1 MSFLVIFTEIF
12 EHILFRDHGAI
23 IFLDNRFCEEQ
34 ARTNLSGWLKPFL
47 QKHTQMGTA
56 IKGLA
61 SFFKTDSLIG
71 RQREEVVAAQT
82 ALIHKNN
89 ASKKRKRVDVKFEDE
104 GAGGSAETSLQNV
117 AEMYK
122 GEGIENKAPKSI
134 YDESTSGI
142 SFNQTSSMPSDQEW
156 EFRKPL
162 PPPPKSGP
170 KGLPKKRL
178 KIVKGLPKTGAKV
191 LQSVSNSKP
200 GSSGKII

>member
-1 MSFLVIFTEIF
+1 
-12 EHILFRDHGAI
+12 
-23 IFLDNRFCEEQ
+23 
-34 ARTNLSGWLKPFL
+34 
-47 QKHTQMGTA
+47 MGTA

-89 ASKKRKRVDVKFEDE
+89 ANKKRKRVDVKFEHE
-104 GAGGSAETSLQNV
+104 GAGGSADTSLQNV

-142 SFNQTSSMPSDQEW
+142 TFSQTISTSSDQEW

-162 PPPPKSGP
+162 PPPAKRDP
-170 KGLPKKRL
+170 KGLPKKKL
-178 KIVKGLPKTGAKV
+178 KIVKGLPNTGAKV

-200 GSSGKII
+200 GSSGKYSNIGEQIMKRLGILKSMKEVCWKDFTKFVLKKFFWQNWYVDILNKLVIHWI

>member
-1 MSFLVIFTEIF
+1 
-12 EHILFRDHGAI
+12 
-23 IFLDNRFCEEQ
+23 
-34 ARTNLSGWLKPFL
+34 
-47 QKHTQMGTA
+47 MGTA

-89 ASKKRKRVDVKFEDE
+89 ANKKRKRVDVKFEHE
-104 GAGGSAETSLQNV
+104 GAGGSADTSLQNV

-142 SFNQTSSMPSDQEW
+142 TFNQTSLTSSDQEW

-162 PPPPKSGP
+162 PPPPP
-170 KGLPKKRL
+170 KGLPKKKL
-178 KIVKGLPKTGAKV
+178 KIVKGLPNTGAKV

-200 GSSGKII
+200 GSSGK